1 MSKKDFEPE
10 VCDCC
15 NQRTEYLLTLSKGIA
30 TIVKAVGAAIKNKG
44 ENVIH
49 PAKEMQIQ
57 AEDWTY
63 QKAHRDGKITSSH
76 RGNFSNARI
85 HGLLAKYENESGN
98 WVLTR
103 KGGDFLRGE
112 PVPKYAV
119 VAKSTTE
126 AGSHLKHYWNAQDE
140 SVTIHDLTGDDMPR
154 WEPVGFEIQ
163 EGSIVEKPNY
173 SQGPTRA
180 GKNAGDGKTTNM
192 F

>member
-30 TIVKAVGAAIKNKG
+30 TIVKAVGAAIKNKV

-63 QKAHRDGKITSSH
+63 QKAYRDGKITSSH

-85 HGLLAKYENESGN
+85 HGLLAKYENESG
-98 WVLTR
+98 
-103 KGGDFLRGE
+103 
-112 PVPKYAV
+112 
-119 VAKSTTE
+119 